1 MPLTLL
7 PLQPVPILLPV
18 SLCCLHRGHVV
29 VPLEN
34 GTPSSRGLDGA
45 TVDSTRPPSQ
55 TRAPPND
62 EAEGEGEDDADGS
75 PPHLDDGGLAS
86 GDERD
91 LGGGLGGGGQGGGGG
106 GNSRGGDLGGGGA
119 GGHGAGGGGNWPA
132 GYFDGEMARWA
143 DAASRLDGRKRHRKG
158 IRMHLRG
165 RQKPRTATRAATPA
179 KNSERGA

>member
-91 LGGGLGGGGQGGGGG
+91 LGGGLGGGGQGE
-106 GNSRGGDLGGGGA
+106 
-119 GGHGAGGGGNWPA
+119 GGGGNWPA

-165 RQKPRTATRAATPA
+165 RQNPRTATRAATPA